1 MTSRTLTE
9 HCNFGTL
16 RDEMIRDRILIGF
29 IDAKLSEKLQL
40 DQELTQPKAIK
51 QAQQRKAVKIQQ
63 TLMRSDFKETT
74 GIKNEVDLSSQTVGE
89 SKEDY
94 AFLGTIGIERNK
106 DTCSVDL
113 TLNNSPV
120 HFKID
125 TRADVTVIPKS
136 VCKKL
141 KPNPAL
147 IQSSKTLFD
156 PAHTT
161 LPILGYFMGVIKR
174 VEESLSREIFVV
186 TGARL
191 ALLGRPAIVGLRIV
205 QKVNAIEAEEV
216 KEKLPNLFKGLGKLD
231 GPDYLVE
238 LKSDENPHVISTP
251 RRVHVPR
258 LSKVEEEPFRMEQ
271 MQIISKVD
279 EPTEW
284 CAGMVVVP
292 KADGK
297 VRICVDLTK
306 LNESILREY
315 HPLPN
320 IDHTLAQLAGATIFS
335 KLDALSPESAKLTT
349 FITPFGRF
357 CFNRL
362 PFGIS
367 SAPEHFQKRI
377 SQVLEETDGAL
388 CLMGD
393 ILVYGSSVEDHDE
406 HLEATLH
413 NLQEA
418 NLK

>member
-1 MTSRTLTE
+1 M
-9 HCNFGTL
+9 
-16 RDEMIRDRILIGF
+16 
-29 IDAKLSEKLQL
+29 
-40 DQELTQPKAIK
+40 QEE
-51 QAQQRKAVKIQQ
+51 
-63 TLMRSDFKETT
+63 RSLALVCK
-74 GIKNEVDLSSQTVGE
+74 SSQTVGE

-186 TGARL
+186 TGAHL

-205 QKVNAIEAEEV
+205 QKVNAMEAEEV

-393 ILVYGSSVEDHDE
+393 ILVYGSSVKDHNE

>member
-1 MTSRTLTE
+1 M
-9 HCNFGTL
+9 
-16 RDEMIRDRILIGF
+16 
-29 IDAKLSEKLQL
+29 
-40 DQELTQPKAIK
+40 
-51 QAQQRKAVKIQQ
+51 
-63 TLMRSDFKETT
+63 
-74 GIKNEVDLSSQTVGE
+74 
-89 SKEDY
+89 
-94 AFLGTIGIERNK
+94 
-106 DTCSVDL
+106 
-113 TLNNSPV
+113 
-120 HFKID
+120 
-125 TRADVTVIPKS
+125 
-136 VCKKL
+136 
-141 KPNPAL
+141 
-147 IQSSKTLFD
+147 
-156 PAHTT
+156 
-161 LPILGYFMGVIKR
+161 
-174 VEESLSREIFVV
+174 V

-205 QKVNAIEAEEV
+205 QKVNTMEAEEV
-216 KEKLPNLFKGLGKLD
+216 KETLQNLFKGLGKLD
-231 GPDYLVE
+231 GPDYLVKF
-238 LKSDENPHVISTP
+238 KSDEKPHVISTP
-251 RRVHVPR
+251 RKVPVPR
-258 LSKVEEEPFRMEQ
+258 LSKVKEKPFRMEQ

-284 CAGMVVVP
+284 CPGMVVVP

-315 HPLPN
+315 HPLPK

-335 KLDALSPESAKLTT
+335 KLDANSGFWQIGLSPESAKLTT

-367 SAPEHFQKRI
+367 STPEHFQKRI

-393 ILVYGSSVEDHDE
+393 ILVYGSSVEDRNQ

>member
-1 MTSRTLTE
+1 
-9 HCNFGTL
+9 
-16 RDEMIRDRILIGF
+16 
-29 IDAKLSEKLQL
+29 
-40 DQELTQPKAIK
+40 
-51 QAQQRKAVKIQQ
+51 
-63 TLMRSDFKETT
+63 
-74 GIKNEVDLSSQTVGE
+74 
-89 SKEDY
+89 
-94 AFLGTIGIERNK
+94 
-106 DTCSVDL
+106 
-113 TLNNSPV
+113 
-120 HFKID
+120 
-125 TRADVTVIPKS
+125 
-136 VCKKL
+136 
-141 KPNPAL
+141 
-147 IQSSKTLFD
+147 
-156 PAHTT
+156 
-161 LPILGYFMGVIKR
+161 MGVIKR

-191 ALLGRPAIVGLRIV
+191 ALLDLPAIVGLRIV
-205 QKVNAIEAEEV
+205 QKVNAMEAEEV

-231 GPDYLVE
+231 GPDYLVK

-258 LSKVEEEPFRMEQ
+258 LSKVKEEPFRVEQ

-377 SQVLEETDGAL
+377 SQVLEEKSK
-388 CLMGD
+388 
-393 ILVYGSSVEDHDE
+393 SSVEF
-406 HLEATLH
+406 LETLINTKGVH
-413 NLQEA
+413 VSPKKVEA
-418 NLK
+418 ILKMKAPQD